1 MITHLLFKYLNSF
14 KIGSLIFRKILA
26 IIISIML
33 FSLLFLAVKFT
44 KVEVPNFTRNLIML
58 AVVDLSAF
66 IFIIWNL
73 IKNEEIIPVII
84 KENEKS
90 NDLKSDDLKGDGL
103 KGDDLKSDDLK
114 SDGLKSNDL
123 KSNDLKSDDLKS
135 DDLKGNDLKS
145 DDLKGDDLKGD
156 DLKGDE
162 IIITKESD

>member
-58 AVVDLSAF
+58 AVVDLGAF
-66 IFIIWNL
+66 VFIIWNL

-90 NDLKSDDLKGDGL
+90 DDLKGDGLKSDDLKGDGLKSDDL

-114 SDGLKSNDL
+114 SDDS
-123 KSNDLKSDDLKS
+123 
-135 DDLKGNDLKS
+135 
-145 DDLKGDDLKGD
+145 KGDDS
-156 DLKGDE
+156 KGDE